1 VLEVRAALRRG
12 EFALDVA
19 FAAPTPGVLAL
30 FGRSG
35 SGKTTLLHTI
45 AGLLTPTSGRIAL
58 DGQVYFETGRRPV
71 PPERRRIGCVF
82 QEGRL
87 FPHRSVLGNLRYGE
101 RRAPSDSRRIRSD
114 DVIDL
119 LGLRELLARRP
130 HQLSGG
136 ERHRVA
142 IGRALLSQPRLLLL
156 DEPLAAQDLARRA
169 ELLPYL
175 ERLCRELRVPIVYVS
190 HQFDEVAR
198 LATHGVLLEQG
209 AVVAE
214 GDVGALSRSRAL
226 REIVGPDEVG
236 AVVEGEIES
245 VAGERARIRIGGETI
260 EVACPGAAP
269 GLHARLHLKARD
281 GVLAL
286 EPAAGSVAAQVLHGK
301 VAALEPDAAQSL
313 LVDVDVG
320 GALLLVRVPGLDP
333 VAAQLRP
340 GSAVALWVNSANA
353 RAFPTSRAAG
363 AAPPRAAT
371 SGGHAPAASPP
382 RAD

>member
-1 VLEVRAALRRG
+1 MLEVTAALRRG
-12 EFALDVA
+12 DFALDVA

-35 SGKTTLLHTI
+35 SGKTTLVHAL
-45 AGLLTPTSGRIAL
+45 AGLLTPEAGRIAL
-58 DGQVYFETGRRPV
+58 DGQVFFEGGRSLV

-101 RRAPSDSRRIRSD
+101 RRAPRDSQRIARD

-119 LGLRELLARRP
+119 LGLRELLTRRP

-198 LATHGVLLEQG
+198 LATHGVLLEAG
-209 AVVAE
+209 RVVAE
-214 GDVGALSRSRAL
+214 GDVGTLSRSSAL
-226 REIVGPDEVG
+226 RAIVGPDEIG
-236 AVVEGEIES
+236 AVVEGVVES
-245 VAGERARIRIGGETI
+245 VGPGARARIRIGVSAVELG
-260 EVACPGAAP
+260 CPGATP
-269 GLHARLHLKARD
+269 GRSVRLHLKARD

-286 EPAAGSVAAQVLHGK
+286 EPAPAGIAAEVLRGK
-301 VAALEPDAAQSL
+301 VTTLEPE
-313 LVDVDVG
+313 
-320 GALLLVRVPGLDP
+320 
-333 VAAQLRP
+333 
-340 GSAVALWVNSANA
+340 GSE
-353 RAFPTSRAAG
+353 
-363 AAPPRAAT
+363 
-371 SGGHAPAASPP
+371 
-382 RAD
+382 